1 MDRRAP
7 SHSHHSYYWDDW
19 TGPDDMRAMWDLPGV
34 RTVWERRREASG
46 KVPFEMKRVGD
57 KLVPYIGLEEL
68 QGVTLVL
75 LRRHFSGR
83 GKRLWPTGLAGNEGD
98 AVLAVCAVARVE
110 SAWQPL
116 AYRFE
121 PRLGEASTGL
131 MQVSGCAAVVS
142 GVASKGHGVPRLL
155 TCLFYLLRRL
165 KSHFPLLLPC
175 LQLQVLQSS
184 AEWLTRDMG
193 YRAYTIDW
201 SSSML
206 YRPFE
211 AMYYGMAYL
220 ASLILSTTPC
230 PCPRAIPLLQV
241 LQSSAEWLARD
252 MGYRAYTVD
261 WSSSMLYRPF
271 EAMYY
276 GMAYIAWLTT
286 YKGTTQSEEYVVR
299 AYNGGP
305 GGWKKTSTAR
315 HWSKYLQAK
324 EEILRMPRGA
334 SAPSV
339 LPTSAAASQP
349 PARSPFPPTP
359 QSTHPSHNPGTTPN
373 PALPANPAWSAAPT
387 SAPGGRFLGN
397 LAAANHP
404 QAPNPA
410 VPLTPFAPAAQQ
422 APFQSTQQAP
432 YASARPAA
440 VPSTSQGISPHSPA
454 PSAKDAPGPMWAP
467 PPVPPTAA
475 RQPAYP
481 SASPAPGPSP
491 SQPSYPSIT
500 QPSYPSPSQPP
511 YPFTP
516 QPSNPSP
523 SRPPYPSSSQPPYP
537 SAPQTSY
544 PSPSQPPYSSA
555 PQPSYSSPSQPA
567 YPSPSQPLYHSLPQ
581 PSYPS
586 APQSL
591 YPTPPQPPYPSTP
604 EPLYPS
610 ISQPPYPSLSDA
622 TPPPPQPPFSMPPPP
637 AAAPSPPQAPTPS
650 SNDAPTPPAAPATQ
664 SAPKGRFLGNL
675 GALRPHK

>member
-131 MQVSGCAAVVS
+131 MQV
-142 GVASKGHGVPRLL
+142 
-155 TCLFYLLRRL
+155 
-165 KSHFPLLLPC
+165 
-175 LQLQVLQSS
+175 
-184 AEWLTRDMG
+184 
-193 YRAYTIDW
+193 
-201 SSSML
+201 
-206 YRPFE
+206 
-211 AMYYGMAYL
+211 
-220 ASLILSTTPC
+220 
-230 PCPRAIPLLQV
+230 

-276 GMAYIAWLTT
+276 GMAYLAWLTT

-305 GGWKKTSTAR
+305 GGWEKPSTAR

-324 EEILRMPRGA
+324 EEILCMPRGA

-432 YASARPAA
+432 YASAPPAA
-440 VPSTSQGISPHSPA
+440 VPSNSQGISPHSPA

-516 QPSNPSP
+516 QPSYPCP

-544 PSPSQPPYSSA
+544 PSPYQPPYSSA

-567 YPSPSQPLYHSLPQ
+567 YPSPPYTSPSQPLYPSLPQ